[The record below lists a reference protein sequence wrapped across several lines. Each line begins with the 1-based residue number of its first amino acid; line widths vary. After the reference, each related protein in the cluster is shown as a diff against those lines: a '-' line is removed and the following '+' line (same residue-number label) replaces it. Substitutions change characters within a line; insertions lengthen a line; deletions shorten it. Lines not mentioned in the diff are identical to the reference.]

1 MLGKQIGNIIK
12 NRRKELK
19 ITQSYLA
26 ELAKINAI
34 TITRIERG
42 QGNPSFAVLEKL
54 ADVLGLEFNLQV
66 KKV

>member
-1 MLGKQIGNIIK
+1 MTIEQIGNIIK

-26 ELAKINAI
+26 ELVELNER
-34 TITRIERG
+34 TITRLERG
-42 QGNPSFAVLEKL
+42 QSNPSFEVLLKL
-54 ADVLGLEFNLQV
+54 SDVLGLEFNLQV